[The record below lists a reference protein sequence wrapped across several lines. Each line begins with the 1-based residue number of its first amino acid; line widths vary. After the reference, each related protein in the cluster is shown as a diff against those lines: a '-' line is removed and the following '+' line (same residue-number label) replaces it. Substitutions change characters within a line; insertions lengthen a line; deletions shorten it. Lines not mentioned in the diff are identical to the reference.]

1 MKNIIFFILI
11 SLFLVSNAQNPADV
25 AQNFG
30 SFSGF
35 DNLVNSVVIQND
47 GKVILGGAFTSFNGL
62 TENRIIRL
70 NPDGTRDNSFNTG
83 TGFDGGV
90 NSIIIQND
98 EKILIGG
105 SFISYNGINQNG
117 IIRLNTDGL
126 GLMYEKAYMK
136 TPKLANFFSIEVNEK
151 RHTKEQKK
159 SLQIPAGGF
168 TFFGTPYVYG
178 KRNSFYQL
186 KLSYGQQR
194 MIGGKTNK
202 NGVAIY
208 SIYGGGLAV
217 GLERPYYVRVVDNG
231 GPDGTRDIK
240 YSTADSAAFLAPGNI
255 VSGTGLRKG
264 WGEMKV
270 VPGVHAKAALRFD
283 YGRFNETVA
292 AIEIGLNIE
301 AYSRKV
307 EIMLLNPSQQVFF
320 NGYISLLFGKR
331 K

>member
-1 MKNIIFFILI
+1 VLA
-11 SLFLVSNAQNPADV
+11 V
-25 AQNFG
+25 G
-30 SFSGF
+30 SFAQEKTDRRTERDAKKEERRQKI
-35 DNLVNSVVIQND
+35 DNLIRQQEEGALIFNKQSVF
-47 GKVILGGAFTSFNGL
+47 G
-62 TENRIIRL
+62 
-70 NPDGTRDNSFNTG
+70 
-83 TGFDGGV
+83 
-90 NSIIIQND
+90 
-98 EKILIGG
+98 
-105 SFISYNGINQNG
+105 
-117 IIRLNTDGL
+117 IRLNTDGL

-136 TPKLANFFSIEVNEK
+136 DPKLANFFSIEVNEK
-151 RHTKEQKK
+151 RHSKEQKK
-159 SLQIPAGGF
+159 SLQIPTGGGF
-168 TFFGTPYVYG
+168 AFFGTPYVYG
-178 KRNSFYQL
+178 KRNSFYQA
-186 KLSYGQQR
+186 KLSFGQQR

-240 YSTADSAAFLAPGNI
+240 YSTADSAAFLEPGNI
-255 VSGTGLRKG
+255 IAGTGLRKG

>member
-1 MKNIIFFILI
+1 MKRIILNVWFVVFA
-11 SLFLVSNAQNPADV
+11 V
-25 AQNFG
+25 G
-30 SFSGF
+30 SFAQEKNDRRTERDAKKEERRQNI
-35 DNLVNSVVIQND
+35 DNLIRQQEEGALIFNQQSV
-47 GKVILGGAFTSFNGL
+47 F
-62 TENRIIRL
+62 
-70 NPDGTRDNSFNTG
+70 
-83 TGFDGGV
+83 GV
-90 NSIIIQND
+90 
-98 EKILIGG
+98 
-105 SFISYNGINQNG
+105 
-117 IIRLNTDGL
+117 RLNTDGL

-136 TPKLANFFSIEVNEK
+136 TPKLANYFSIEINEK
-151 RHTKEQKK
+151 RHDKEQKK
-159 SLQIPAGGF
+159 SLQVQTGGF
-168 TFFGTPYVYG
+168 AFFGTPYIYG
-178 KRNSFYQL
+178 KRNRFYQM

-208 SIYGGGLAV
+208 SIYGGGLTV
-217 GLERPYYVRVVDNG
+217 GLERPYYVRIVDNTA
-231 GPDGTRDIK
+231 PDGTREIK
-240 YSTADSAAFLAPGNI
+240 YTTEDSAIFLAPNNI
-255 VSGTGLRKG
+255 LSGTGLRKG

-307 EIMLLNPSQQVFF
+307 QIMLLNPSQQVFF

>member
-1 MKNIIFFILI
+1 MKRIILNVCFVVLA
-11 SLFLVSNAQNPADV
+11 V
-25 AQNFG
+25 G
-30 SFSGF
+30 SFAQEKNDRRTERDAKKEERRQKI
-35 DNLVNSVVIQND
+35 DNLIRQQEEGALIYNKQSVF
-47 GKVILGGAFTSFNGL
+47 G
-62 TENRIIRL
+62 
-70 NPDGTRDNSFNTG
+70 
-83 TGFDGGV
+83 
-90 NSIIIQND
+90 
-98 EKILIGG
+98 
-105 SFISYNGINQNG
+105 
-117 IIRLNTDGL
+117 IRLNTDGL

-136 TPKLANFFSIEVNEK
+136 NPKLANFFSIELNEK
-151 RHTKEQKK
+151 RHSKEQKK
-159 SLQIPAGGF
+159 SLQIPAGGGF

-178 KRNSFYQL
+178 KRNSFYQV

-240 YSTADSAAFLAPGNI
+240 YTTEDSAAFLAPGNI
-255 VSGTGLRKG
+255 ISGTGLRKG
-264 WGEMKV
+264 WGEMKI

>member
-1 MKNIIFFILI
+1 MKRIILNICFVVLA
-11 SLFLVSNAQNPADV
+11 V
-25 AQNFG
+25 G
-30 SFSGF
+30 SFAQEKNDRRTERSAKKEERRQKI
-35 DNLVNSVVIQND
+35 DNLIRQQEEGALIFNKQSV
-47 GKVILGGAFTSFNGL
+47 F
-62 TENRIIRL
+62 
-70 NPDGTRDNSFNTG
+70 
-83 TGFDGGV
+83 GV
-90 NSIIIQND
+90 
-98 EKILIGG
+98 
-105 SFISYNGINQNG
+105 
-117 IIRLNTDGL
+117 RLNTDGL

-136 TPKLANFFSIEVNEK
+136 NPKLANYFSIELNEK

-159 SLQIPAGGF
+159 SLQIPAGGGF
-168 TFFGTPYVYG
+168 SFFGTPYVYG
-178 KRNSFYQL
+178 KRNSFYQA

-217 GLERPYYVRVVDNG
+217 GLERPYYVRVFDNG

-240 YSTADSAAFLAPGNI
+240 YTQEDSAAFLAPGNI
-255 VSGTGLRKG
+255 ISGTGLRKG

-292 AIEIGLNIE
+292 AIEIGLNLE

-307 EIMLLNPSQQVFF
+307 EIMLLNPPQQVFF
-320 NGYISLLFGKR
+320 NGYIAILFGKR

>member
-1 MKNIIFFILI
+1 MKRIILNVCFVVLA
-11 SLFLVSNAQNPADV
+11 V
-25 AQNFG
+25 G
-30 SFSGF
+30 SFAQEKNDRRTERDAKKEERRQKI
-35 DNLVNSVVIQND
+35 DNLIRQQEEGALIFNKQSVF
-47 GKVILGGAFTSFNGL
+47 G
-62 TENRIIRL
+62 
-70 NPDGTRDNSFNTG
+70 
-83 TGFDGGV
+83 
-90 NSIIIQND
+90 
-98 EKILIGG
+98 
-105 SFISYNGINQNG
+105 
-117 IIRLNTDGL
+117 IRLNTDGL

-178 KRNSFYQL
+178 KRNSFYQV

-240 YSTADSAAFLAPGNI
+240 YSAADSAAFLEPGNI
-255 VSGTGLRKG
+255 IAGTGLRKG